1 MSKVKKVI
9 TVDELKNEFK
19 EYVTESNK
27 NILAMGKLLIQ
38 IIDELDKQGDKTYTD
53 WLKDEVCFSHSLANK
68 YVKIAKEYTDAHSE
82 LVTSLG
88 VKKAYVLLNIKKL
101 DDRVAFINKHELCD
115 KTYSQI
121 VEVLK
126 ANGHIKDKK
135 QESITAISIIKDIDK
150 FKTRFKTSLEGHI
163 EHLDSNSKLL
173 NDEHKETLNIYK
185 DFLCKL
191 EPVKEELAKGNA

>member
-19 EYVTESNK
+19 DLVTESNK
-27 NILAMGKLLIQ
+27 HIFVMGKLLIQ
-38 IIDELDKQGDKTYTD
+38 IKDELDKQGDTLYTD

-68 YVKIAKEYTDAHSE
+68 YVKLVKEYGESNSE
-82 LVTSLG
+82 LVTMLG
-88 VKKAYVLLNIKKL
+88 VKKAYILLKIKKL

-135 QESITAISIIKDIDK
+135 QESISAISIIKDIDK
-150 FKTRFKTSLEGHI
+150 FKTSFKTSLEGHI
-163 EHLDSNSKLL
+163 EHLENNSNYL
-173 NDEHKETLNIYK
+173 NDLHKETLNIYK